1 MAKDVWDTVLLC
13 ERQFTEWKKTLWSD
27 INTEAM
33 EDASKAFVK
42 EVRMHLEHA
51 SPSSR
56 SQRLFQRSN
65 NAPDRIACS
74 ARVEW
79 TRN

>member
-42 EVRMHLEHA
+42 EVRMHPEHA
-51 SPSSR
+51 CILSCSLHLT
-56 SQRLFQRSN
+56 QRVG
-65 NAPDRIACS
+65 NAPERFAS
-74 ARVEW
+74 RARVESI
-79 TRN
+79 RH